1 MRRSDLRLRGMGRE
15 LRSASKELPSE
26 YEGIHLAVAR
36 CQESIQELSATLDAA
51 YEANETLR
59 DYWRN
64 ESLTDAD
71 IQQLLALNRQLR
83 GIAPFLMSV
92 ADDVRPRLEGKL
104 ADPSDPM
111 YDYEIEA
118 RLDFILREDDLEYHE
133 DDDNILT
140 TRYEFLK
147 HRRADQYTDHAETLG
162 PEGLRVEAHCW
173 QFHDLYDHDYGDESP
188 SLSFRDCLRI
198 GTILIDV
205 QVWQQYSFDA
215 ATSPSV

>member
-1 MRRSDLRLRGMGRE
+1 MRRSDPRVRAMGRE
-15 LRSASKELPSE
+15 LRSASKELPSKYVE
-26 YEGIHLAVAR
+26 IHLAVAR
-36 CQESIQELSATLDAA
+36 CQESIQELSATLNAA
-51 YEANETLR
+51 YEASETLR
-59 DYWRN
+59 DNWRN

-92 ADDVRPRLEGKL
+92 ADDVRPCLEGKL
-104 ADPSDPM
+104 ADPNDSM

-118 RLDFILREDDLEYHE
+118 RIDFILREDDPEYDE

-140 TRYEFLK
+140 TREDSLK
-147 HRRADQYTDHAETLG
+147 YQRDECRTDDCERMG
-162 PEGLRVEAHCW
+162 PERLRAEPHCW

-198 GTILIDV
+198 GKILIDV

-215 ATSPSV
+215 ATSPAV